1 MPVFGS
7 GSAMAVL
14 NSASLLVSQPRIGRP
29 PHLVTR
35 RGLYPISRP
44 IGRLFPHL
52 ASSDRQ
58 CNAPHR
64 SPLPDHRDARSWPGW
79 SFHRR
84 RTCGEVHVPLDDCA
98 RAVVQ
103 TCDQVGRGPAGGR
116 APERSLR
123 GQAAA
128 PRAMPSRMTTRT
140 LAVGGITALPPGNV
154 TGTSGRLAPIS
165 PIRAQWRANI
175 VKQAR
180 LTLTNHCVTPVFQR
194 QHIQQNELFR
204 GLRDF
209 EQRRELDRQPTR
221 PVDAF
226 YS

>member
-1 MPVFGS
+1 
-7 GSAMAVL
+7 MAVL

-140 LAVGGITALPPGNV
+140 LAVGGIDSASPRECYRHIWSVGPDQPDSGAV
-154 TGTSGRLAPIS
+154 ESEHRQTGSIDPNQPLRNSSFPTPAHPTE
-165 PIRAQWRANI
+165 RAF
-175 VKQAR
+175 
-180 LTLTNHCVTPVFQR
+180 P
-194 QHIQQNELFR
+194 
-204 GLRDF
+204 
-209 EQRRELDRQPTR
+209 R
-221 PVDAF
+221 PSRF
-226 YS
+226 